1 MGVST
6 KGGSPSRNPFVPFEL
21 LNSKNHMLNNSM
33 FDAPP
38 TYVVGLHVNKS
49 PLAKHVAQEQET
61 SLN

>member
-21 LNSKNHMLNNSM
+21 LNSKNHTLNNSM

-38 TYVVGLHVNKS
+38 TNCAPTRICGWS
-49 PLAKHVAQEQET
+49 ACE
-61 SLN
+61 